1 MKDLYEKMELLSG
14 ADENGRYWEI
24 RPRTFIEVLRETDMV
39 ELADWIAREL
49 GWIRRDRD
57 VDGGHLGELERGGD
71 PGELQLE
78 GEPGELQLGED
89 PGELEREGDPG
100 ELERAAGV
108 AGGDGELER
117 GEDPGELERAAGV
130 AGGDGELERGEDPGE
145 LGRGGDPGELG
156 RGGDPGELERTVAP
170 KKARARRR
178 RRRGKRERGVSLE
191 TIIMATALKGI
202 IRKLISMGILK

>member
-71 PGELQLE
+71 PGELGRGGDPGELQLGGDPGELQLE
-78 GEPGELQLGED
+78 GEPGELQL
-89 PGELEREGDPG
+89 
-100 ELERAAGV
+100 
-108 AGGDGELER
+108 
-117 GEDPGELERAAGV
+117 
-130 AGGDGELERGEDPGE
+130 
-145 LGRGGDPGELG
+145 GGDPGELG